1 MLYSDHPR
9 VHYDKAQLAEVICQ
23 FRFPVILSIG
33 AREPVDFQEAVRSLL
48 PRYAV
53 KEDRPAP
60 KITRPPRQAGAA
72 QACCQPQLHLR
83 RRAVEAESDQLLH
96 LPEHHGLSRLG
107 ELRQAL

>member
-60 KITRPPRQAGAA
+60 KITGLGTPTPGWSSPSLLSTTASSPPMDCG
-72 QACCQPQLHLR
+72 
-83 RRAVEAESDQLLH
+83 S
-96 LPEHHGLSRLG
+96 
-107 ELRQAL
+107 